1 MFGAS
6 LNKKKILNEDCDR
19 KSERQ
24 ATWKLRKW
32 TRGEGYKTV
41 VVNKDSVDKKSEEIN
56 DDIVLTQEIIG
67 GNENDITKVIQ
78 MLLRCYI
85 ASVPV

>member
-6 LNKKKILNEDCDR
+6 LNKKKASSEVGIE

-32 TRGEGYKTV
+32 TKGQGYKTV
-41 VVNKDSVDKKSEEIN
+41 VINKVDVLEEFDSVAPK
-56 DDIVLTQEIIG
+56 QETNVTG
-67 GNENDITKVIQ
+67 SDVDVVAEVI
-78 MLLRCYI
+78 L
-85 ASVPV
+85 

>member
-6 LNKKKILNEDCDR
+6 LNKKKILNESCDK

-32 TRGEGYKTV
+32 TKREGYKTV
-41 VVNKDSVDKKSEEIN
+41 VVNRHSVDEKSEEIN
-56 DDIVLTQEIIG
+56 DAIAPKREIG
-67 GNENDITKVIQ
+67 SGNENDVTKV
-78 MLLRCYI
+78 M
-85 ASVPV
+85 

>member
-6 LNKKKILNEDCDR
+6 LNKKKILNEACDK

-32 TRGEGYKTV
+32 TKREGYKTV
-41 VVNKDSVDKKSEEIN
+41 VVNRHSVDEKSEEIN
-56 DDIVLTQEIIG
+56 DAIAPKQEIVG
-67 GNENDITKVIQ
+67 GNENDVTKV
-78 MLLRCYI
+78 M
-85 ASVPV
+85 